1 MTIGPSILIAAL
13 VLALAGYL
21 IYVRH
26 DNGGISFRGLAGE
39 LRQEAGAAARRTLH
53 RVAGYRTRGR

>member
-1 MTIGPSILIAAL
+1 MTIGPWTLIAVL
-13 VLALAGYL
+13 VIALAGYL

-39 LRQEAGAAARRTLH
+39 LRQEAREGVSRIRDYLH
-53 RVAGYRTRGR
+53 GYLKGEN